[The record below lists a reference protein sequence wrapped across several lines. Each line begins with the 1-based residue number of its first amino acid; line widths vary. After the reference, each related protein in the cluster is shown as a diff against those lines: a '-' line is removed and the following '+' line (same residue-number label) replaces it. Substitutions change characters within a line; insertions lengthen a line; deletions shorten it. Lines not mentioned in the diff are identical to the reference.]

1 MSTIEVICTG
11 EHRFK
16 LRTMYGGILAL
27 SRMNIGLAA
36 TFVLV
41 NGKVD
46 LCKHLG
52 VLSDLT
58 VNDY

>member
-1 MSTIEVICTG
+1 
-11 EHRFK
+11 
-16 LRTMYGGILAL
+16 MYGGILAL